1 MSLNSGARGFRRAPS
16 LFRNGLE
23 QLKTRYQGIEARL
36 EAITLPERFKGTI
49 VEKWATYWKNLVIDY
64 KEMVLDT
71 GRGMRDRPVRSTIY
85 VSLLAAA
92 GYCGANNPSETDFYD
107 QYRRAYNQLSLV
119 HPTCQNPVASRHI
132 TFLER
137 CHNEGILRRLSLGVV
152 SFLWLDNYDKGL
164 SIYKAVCP
172 YLQPRYLTFHERIVD
187 VGFNGKWWQLE
198 RKMVDYDINEENL
211 GS

>member
-23 QLKTRYQGIEARL
+23 LVKTRYQGIEARL

-49 VEKWATYWKNLVIDY
+49 VEKWATYWRNLVIDY

-119 HPTCQNPVASRHI
+119 HPTCQNPVASQHI

-152 SFLWLDNYDKGL
+152 SFLWLDNYDRGL
-164 SIYKAVCP
+164 AIYKAVCP
-172 YLQPRYLTFHERIVD
+172 YLQPHYLTFHERIVD